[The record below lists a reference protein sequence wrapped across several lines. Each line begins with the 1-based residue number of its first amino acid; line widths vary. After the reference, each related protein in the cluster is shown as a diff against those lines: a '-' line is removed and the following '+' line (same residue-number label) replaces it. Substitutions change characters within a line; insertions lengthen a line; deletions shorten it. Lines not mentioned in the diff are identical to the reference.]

1 MLLLNCI
8 AVMNMYFLPNN
19 DVGFS
24 CTLGK
29 LIFQKVWFLKQK
41 KYFTL
46 SMVLKERQ
54 RPYKKKYDR
63 NQLLHFTQKR
73 KLSITSK
80 ENKILI

>member
-19 DVGFS
+19 DVCFS

-29 LIFQKVWFLKQK
+29 LTFQKVWFLKQK

-54 RPYKKKYDR
+54 RPYKKNTIETNYYISLK
-63 NQLLHFTQKR
+63 
-73 KLSITSK
+73 K
-80 ENKILI
+80 ENFP